1 MDIFFVILTSILGI
15 AGLIYFCVL
24 ISRFVYW
31 YMDFNKR
38 YPNPNNIKEENDWL
52 Y

>member
-1 MDIFFVILTSILGI
+1 MFFVILFTCLGI

-31 YMDFNKR
+31 YIDFDKK
-38 YPNPNNIKEENDWL
+38 YPNPNKFEEENDWL